1 MVSASA
7 KSNESVRGLLP
18 ERFYWPVTVLT
29 DAAGARRELLENS
42 YDLVVINTPLPDE
55 FGTRLAQDICQH
67 SAAGV
72 LLLEK
77 AEHFPDIDGR
87 LTPQGVLVLS
97 VAFRPS
103 CLPNPAAAVRYPER
117 LWGWKRR
124 MPPLRKRWR
133 RSAW

>member
-1 MVSASA
+1 M
-7 KSNESVRGLLP
+7 
-18 ERFYWPVTVLT
+18 LT

-72 LLLEK
+72 LLLVK

-97 VAFRPS
+97 KPMSTQLFTQSRG
-103 CLPNPAAAVRYPER
+103 CCAVPGSVCG
-117 LWGWKRR
+117 GWKRR
-124 MPPLRKRWR
+124 MPPLRKKWR
-133 RSAW
+133 RSAL